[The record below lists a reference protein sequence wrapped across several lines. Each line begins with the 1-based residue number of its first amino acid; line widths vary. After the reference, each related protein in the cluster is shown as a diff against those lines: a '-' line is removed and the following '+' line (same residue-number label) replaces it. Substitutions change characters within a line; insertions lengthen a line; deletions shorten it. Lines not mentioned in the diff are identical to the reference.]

1 MTTDTQT
8 QTTATDLM
16 DELFSVGAHY
26 AYSKSRR
33 HPSAQKYI
41 FGAKDTVELFDL
53 EKTSQALQEAQ
64 AFAKRVGEQG
74 KLLLSVGGK
83 YEAQGVIREVSEAAQ
98 QPFVVGRWIGGM
110 LTNFDV
116 IRKRVEK
123 LMQLVDQ
130 REKGM
135 LDKYTKKERVLFNR
149 EIDRLEEK
157 FGGLRTMERAPGA
170 MFVVDPKREHVAV
183 KEAQDRNIPIIALAS
198 SDCDLS
204 VVDYPIPA
212 NDTNINSI
220 SFIVRAILEAYQEGK
235 KDFKPA
241 APKTE
246 MKKESS
252 MRR

>member
-135 LDKYTKKERVLFNR
+135 LDKYTKKEPVLFNR